1 MTRFT
6 VLSTRVPAQPGSAH
20 AVCRARDL
28 SCARGPG
35 PHPVFPPARALGLPV
50 HAGAADAAR
59 LFAMILACAVVV
71 FAAQAWFRRV
81 RYGRRRPWLSLPVR
95 VRLRLMPGPGFAS
108 GWVLWRRHGL
118 PAARRTAR
126 HARPSLT
133 WPDRRSG
140 NWRAYAGFAGWAQG
154 WIFPRRV
161 YSTLEQL
168 RLVIAAPQQ
177 GKSAAAA
184 GTILDAPGAVVATS
198 IRGDL
203 IAATAGLRSRTGRV
217 HVWNPEAAG
226 EFGSTM
232 RWNPAAGCQ
241 DMVTAVRRAGYMVEA
256 MTSRGLS
263 DESFWSDQASMTL
276 AAYLHAAGLAGG
288 DLRHVYRWVTE
299 NDSRPAKILRAHPRA
314 EKTALS
320 HVVHYQGLPERTR
333 AGVSTTLLSVLKF
346 MQHPHV
352 VASLCPRPGEG
363 FDFEAFATSRDTLY
377 LVAADARTSPVPPL
391 FVAILAEIAHTARH
405 LGAIPRP
412 ARPPRRPVLGSA
424 GLAAR
429 LDRLFPAGTAARLDP
444 PLTMILDEVAN
455 TAPVPAAAWAT
466 WAAGSGIW
474 LHLYAQA
481 FAQLA
486 ERWGDHGAR
495 VLWQACQAKIIY
507 AGTSEPELC
516 QLVEDL
522 CGYVK
527 VRGPDEHHYTYR
539 GELRRRPASA
549 DIRVLP
555 MAAIRQLPPGRAVVI
570 AGTAPPVI
578 VRAEQYWRRADY
590 RAWRRSGHRP
600 DLPEPAARPPGRP
613 VPRPVPAQSPPRWPH
628 LHGDQHGDSP
638 SPARAARSPGRA
650 GTVPGAASRT
660 ADAVRRPR
668 PGPAPW
674 PQRPA
679 RPAPWDQAAP
689 GAGADDQP

>member
-1 MTRFT
+1 MTPFLMVIT
-6 VLSTRVPAQPGSAH
+6 AVPWQPTGQGP
-20 AVCRARDL
+20 ARNVPHL
-28 SCARGPG
+28 PYLAGPG
-35 PHPVFPPARALGLPV
+35 L
-50 HAGAADAAR
+50 HAGVRAVGAFGFPVNATAADAVR
-59 LFAMILACAVVV
+59 LFAVVLACAVAV

-81 RYGRRRPWLSLPVR
+81 RYGRRRPWLSLPAR
-95 VRLRLMPGPGFAS
+95 VRLRLRPGPGFAS
-108 GWVLWRRHGL
+108 GWALWRRHGL
-118 PAARRTAR
+118 PAARRVAR
-126 HARPSLT
+126 HARPSLG
-133 WPDRRSG
+133 WRGRRSG

-161 YSTLEQL
+161 YSTVEQL

-184 GTILDAPGAVVATS
+184 GTILDAPGPVVATS

-203 IAATAGLRSRTGRV
+203 IAATAGLRSEAGRV

-241 DMVTAVRRAGYMVEA
+241 DMVIAVRRAGYMVEA
-256 MTSRGLS
+256 MTARGLS
-263 DESFWSDQASMTL
+263 DEGFWSDQASMTL
-276 AAYLHAAGLAGG
+276 AAYLHAAGLARG
-288 DLRHVYRWVTE
+288 DLRHVYRWITQ
-299 NDSRPAKILRAHPRA
+299 NDDRPARILATHPRA

-346 MQHPHV
+346 MQHPRV
-352 VASLCPRPGEG
+352 VASVCPRPGEG
-363 FDFEAFATSRDTLY
+363 FDFDAFVMSRDTLY

-391 FVAILAEIAHTARH
+391 FVAILAEIAHTARQA
-405 LGAIPRP
+405 GSVPRP
-412 ARPPRRPVLGSA
+412 ARPARGPVLGSA

-429 LDRLFPAGTAARLDP
+429 LDGLFPPGTVARLDP
-444 PLTMILDEVAN
+444 PLAMVLDEVAN

-481 FAQLA
+481 WAQLA
-486 ERWGDHGAR
+486 ERWGDNGAR
-495 VLWQACQAKIIY
+495 VLWQACQSKIIY

-516 QLVEDL
+516 RLIEDL

-527 VRGPDEHHYTYR
+527 VRGPDEHHYTYK
-539 GELRRRPASA
+539 GELRRRPTAT

-555 MAAIRQLPPGRAVVI
+555 MAAIRQLPPGRAVVLQ
-570 AGTAPPVI
+570 GTASPVI
-578 VRAEQYWRRADY
+578 VRTERYWRRADY
-590 RAWRRSGHRP
+590 RAWHRHGGQA
-600 DLPEPAARPPGRP
+600 DLPAPAAQPPGRP
-613 VPRPVPAQSPPRWPH
+613 VPGRLTAGSPPRWPH
-628 LHGDQHGDSP
+628 PPGDRPGLP
-638 SPARAARSPGRA
+638 WTAPRSPGQA
-650 GTVPGAASRT
+650 GTVPGAAART
-660 ADAVRRPR
+660 PGTPARPR
-668 PGPAPW
+668 SGPAAR

-679 RPAPWDQAAP
+679 RPAPWDPAP
-689 GAGADDQP
+689 PSTGTDDHP

>member
-1 MTRFT
+1 VRLLT
-6 VLSTRVPAQPGSAH
+6 V
-20 AVCRARDL
+20 
-28 SCARGPG
+28 
-35 PHPVFPPARALGLPV
+35 
-50 HAGAADAAR
+50 
-59 LFAMILACAVVV
+59 ILAVAVAV
-71 FAAQAWFRRV
+71 FAAQAWVRRV
-81 RYGRRRPWLSLPVR
+81 RYGRRRPWLSLPLR
-95 VRLRLMPGPGFAS
+95 VRLRLRPGPGFAS
-108 GWVLWRRHGL
+108 GWVLWRWHGL

-133 WPDRRSG
+133 WRDRRSR

-177 GKSAAAA
+177 GKSASAA
-184 GTILDAPGAVVATS
+184 GTILDAPGPVVATS

-203 IAATAGLRSRTGRV
+203 IAATAGLRSRAGRV

-226 EFGSTM
+226 EFESTM
-232 RWNPAAGCQ
+232 KWNPAAGCQ

-263 DESFWSDQASMTL
+263 DEGFWSDQASMTL

-288 DLRHVYRWVTE
+288 DLRHVYRWITQ
-299 NDSRPAKILRAHPRA
+299 NDDRPARVLAAHPRA

-346 MQHPHV
+346 MQHPRV

-363 FDFEAFATSRDTLY
+363 FDFEAFVTGRDTLY

-405 LGAIPRP
+405 AGSVPRA
-412 ARPPRRPVLGSA
+412 ARLPRRPVLGSA
-424 GLAAR
+424 ALAVR
-429 LDRLFPAGTAARLDP
+429 LDQLFPAGTVARLDP
-444 PLTMILDEVAN
+444 PLTMVLDEVAN
-455 TAPVPAAAWAT
+455 TAPIPAAAWAT

-481 FAQLA
+481 WAQLA

-495 VLWQACQAKIIY
+495 VLWQACQSKIIY

-516 QLVEDL
+516 QLIEDL

-539 GELRRRPASA
+539 GELRRRPAST

-570 AGTAPPVI
+570 QGTAPPVI
-578 VRAEQYWRRADY
+578 VRTEQYWRRADY
-590 RAWRRSGHRP
+590 RAWHRAGRRV
-600 DLPEPAARPPGRP
+600 DLPAPAAQPPGRP
-613 VPRPVPAQSPPRWPH
+613 APGRVPAGSPPRWPH
-628 LHGDQHGDSP
+628 L
-638 SPARAARSPGRA
+638 RSDPPDDGTGLPRTGRPPGRA
-650 GTVPGAASRT
+650 GTVPGAAARAPGPGT
-660 ADAVRRPR
+660 QLRPR
-668 PGPAPW
+668 PVPW

-689 GAGADDQP
+689 STGADDRS